1 MLFRS
6 KSGVN
11 FVSDRHA
18 TLEYGDLDIKQAQ
31 NKLKTEEYK
40 RLRNYCGTRGTKSN
54 VKYENYE
61 FLNRLENQHKT
72 IEELENVLTKLK
84 SNDPSRTKL
93 QDIQI

>member
-1 MLFRS
+1 MQIKDNENKKKVMGKVAIVKA

-54 VKYENYE
+54 VKYENDII
-61 FLNRLENQHKT
+61 ENKFF
-72 IEELENVLTKLK
+72 
-84 SNDPSRTKL
+84 
-93 QDIQI
+93 